1 MYPVPLKTIS
11 VCSRAHRQI
20 WVSFL
25 FSSFR
30 LTLSR
35 LFCFITVIWTMCV
48 SLLCYEDAVGDP
60 MRTESMFVTWSCSRI
75 KG

>member
-1 MYPVPLKTIS
+1 MYPVPLKTIN
-11 VCSRAHRQI
+11 VCIRAYRQI
-20 WVSFL
+20 LVSFL

-30 LTLSR
+30 LTLSP

-60 MRTESMFVTWSCSRI
+60 YADRI
-75 KG
+75 HVCNLDLQQH